1 MASKAQDDKEKEMRT
16 SVCGSTHQELV
27 DAHAGVDGDF
37 AAEVALELLL
47 LHRLGRIVR
56 QQLRQTLHTPR
67 ARTEAEPINRFASER
82 QQPRNPKE
90 GRGKMDPPHSP

>member
-37 AAEVALELLL
+37 AAEVALELLF
-47 LHRLGRIVR
+47 LHSLGRIVR

-82 QQPRNPKE
+82 Q
-90 GRGKMDPPHSP
+90 